1 MGRTNNQRKL
11 ILNKLAASGYDTERK
26 VQQLSTG
33 ELLSIAQD
41 LKLKVAEIKIIWD
54 FQRAIKERRVW
65 EFYNGG
71 LDADK
76 ETKKE
81 EMRDEGQRERYSSGG
96 EKSHDNR
103 DEGFRGGEGVCGD
116 DDGYDSGQYRT
127 EAGAFE

>member
-41 LKLKVAEIKIIWD
+41 LKLKVTDIKIIWD
-54 FQRAIKERRVW
+54 FQKAIKERRVW

-103 DEGFRGGEGVCGD
+103 DEGFRGGEGVRGD
-116 DDGYDSGQYRT
+116 DDGYDFGQYRS

>member
-41 LKLKVAEIKIIWD
+41 LKLKVADIKIIWD
-54 FQRAIKERRVW
+54 FQKAIKERRVW

-71 LDADK
+71 TDEKK
-76 ETKKE
+76 EVEKE
-81 EMRDEGQRERYSSGG
+81 EMRDGG
-96 EKSHDNR
+96 ER
-103 DEGFRGGEGVCGD
+103 DGYTTKRENVYDRGYEGLRGSEGVRGD
-116 DDGYDSGQYRT
+116 DDGHDIGQYRP
-127 EAGAFE
+127 EVGAFK

>member
-41 LKLKVAEIKIIWD
+41 LKLKVADIKIIWD
-54 FQRAIKERRVW
+54 FQKAIKERRVW

-76 ETKKE
+76 ETEKE
-81 EMRDEGQRERYSSGG
+81 EMRDEGQRDRYNTGG
-96 EKSHDNR
+96 ENSHDNR
-103 DEGFRGGEGVCGD
+103 DEGLRRSEGVRGD
-116 DDGYDSGQYRT
+116 DDGYDFGQYRS

>member
-41 LKLKVAEIKIIWD
+41 LNLKVSDIKIIWD
-54 FQRAIKERRVW
+54 FQKAIKERCVW

-71 LDADK
+71 LDADNENK
-76 ETKKE
+76 EGE
-81 EMRDEGQRERYSSGG
+81 IEDDGQRDRYSIGGESSHDHRDEGL
-96 EKSHDNR
+96 
-103 DEGFRGGEGVCGD
+103 RGSEGVRGD
-116 DDGYDSGQYRT
+116 DDGYDAGQYRS
-127 EAGAFE
+127 EVGAFE